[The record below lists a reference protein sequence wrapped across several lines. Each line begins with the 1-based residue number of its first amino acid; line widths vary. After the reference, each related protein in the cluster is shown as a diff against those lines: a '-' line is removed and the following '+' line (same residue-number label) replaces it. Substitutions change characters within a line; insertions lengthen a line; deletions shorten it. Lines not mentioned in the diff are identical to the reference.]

1 MRAALRAVGAVVL
14 GCLAAGI
21 VVPSAQRAF
30 AQAQR
35 QDAYAEIAS
44 WLFRRY
50 TEGAIAAN
58 LARAGVRKPEAQ
70 PRLVAAAPRM
80 ATTLERHRDPF
91 SAVISPALRGAF
103 DDTSAAQLAQ
113 RIRQTPLTLDA
124 DMGRRL
130 VAVDQELR
138 RNGQAVL
145 TAILAD
151 IDLITDEVLEGG

>member
-1 MRAALRAVGAVVL
+1 ML
-14 GCLAAGI
+14 GCVVFGSPPSRTDLA
-21 VVPSAQRAF
+21 S

-35 QDAYAEIAS
+35 QDAYAEIS
-44 WLFRRY
+44 GWLFRRY

-58 LARAGVRKPEAQ
+58 LARAGARRPDAQ
-70 PRLVAAAPRM
+70 PRLVAAAQRM
-80 ATTLERHRDPF
+80 ANTLERHREPF
-91 SAVISPALRGAF
+91 SAVLGPALRGAF
-103 DDTSAAQLAQ
+103 DALAASQLAQ

-138 RNGQAVL
+138 RNGQSVL

-151 IDLITDEVLEGG
+151 IDLITDVVLEGG

>member
-1 MRAALRAVGAVVL
+1 MSAPLAPRAL
-14 GCLAAGI
+14 
-21 VVPSAQRAF
+21 S
-30 AQAQR
+30 QAQR
-35 QDAYAEIAS
+35 QDAFTEVAN

-58 LARAGVRKPEAQ
+58 LARAGARKPEAQ

-80 ATTLERHRDPF
+80 ASTLERHREPF
-91 SAVISPALRGAF
+91 STVIGPALRGAF
-103 DDTSAAQLAQ
+103 DERAAAQLVQ

-130 VAVDQELR
+130 VTVDQELR

-145 TAILAD
+145 AAILAD
-151 IDLITDEVLEGG
+151 IDLITDEILEGG